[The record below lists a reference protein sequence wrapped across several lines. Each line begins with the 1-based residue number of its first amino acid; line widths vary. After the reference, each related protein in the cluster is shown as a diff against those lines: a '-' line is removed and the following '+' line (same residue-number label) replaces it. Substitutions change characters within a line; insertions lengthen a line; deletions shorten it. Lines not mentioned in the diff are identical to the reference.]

1 MKFGRMCCGADGRS
15 KSSHVLLHVF
25 TLLWQSAGPQRL
37 ILVLNWYHIFRYHP
51 DIYIRDSPYFD
62 TYEVSIMTI
71 YLFSIPFKS
80 IYHARIFI
88 SRQNRPNTEMVYIG
102 VVNKA

>member
-1 MKFGRMCCGADGRS
+1 
-15 KSSHVLLHVF
+15 
-25 TLLWQSAGPQRL
+25 
-37 ILVLNWYHIFRYHP
+37 
-51 DIYIRDSPYFD
+51 
-62 TYEVSIMTI
+62 MTI